1 MDTPSNQGS
10 LLEVGENELVQ
21 GGRHETDAQRSE
33 EEHEPR
39 MDAEW
44 DRFE

>member
-1 MDTPSNQGS
+1 MDTPSNQGC
-10 LLEVGENELVQ
+10 LPEVGVNELVQ

-39 MDAEW
+39 MNDEW